1 MCRQVEMRRSL
12 FTRSRCQL
20 LKAPTRRSVP
30 PSRGL
35 VIKIANSEVIDMDH
49 VNKDRRD
56 FLSLAGKSLGLAALT
71 TPTISALLKEV
82 EAATRT
88 VAHLT
93 PEQVAM
99 DEDYWFVIQ
108 NSFTVTR
115 GIVNLNNGGVSPSPR
130 IVTEALVRYI
140 WQQEDA
146 TAYTMWQLLEP
157 QSETIRTGL
166 AEMFGVDREEIAI
179 TRNASESLETLLDGM
194 DFKPGDEILTTTQ
207 DYPRMLTTLRQREK
221 REKLKLKL
229 IQVPIPPKNLN
240 EIVSAFEK
248 GISESTKLILI
259 SHQINITGQITPV
272 KAVCDLARARGI
284 ETIIDGAHSF
294 AQFDFK
300 QQDLGCDYFGTSL
313 HKWLYAPK
321 GTGMLYVK
329 RDKIEKIWPLMAAE
343 SKQSGDIRKFE
354 EVGTHSAAP
363 KLAIG
368 EALLF
373 HNGIGGKRKEARLR
387 YLSRYWMNRLKDVL
401 KIRFNTS
408 FDPNQSCAIANVN
421 IEGLNPSA
429 VGSYL
434 FDKHRIFTTPIIH
447 EEFQGIRI
455 TPNVYT
461 TLGELDRF
469 CNLMEA
475 IARKGLPA

>member
-1 MCRQVEMRRSL
+1 MNPETSRR
-12 FTRSRCQL
+12 
-20 LKAPTRRSVP
+20 
-30 PSRGL
+30 G
-35 VIKIANSEVIDMDH
+35 
-49 VNKDRRD
+49 
-56 FLSLAGKSLGLAALT
+56 FLSLAGKGLGLASLSI
-71 TPTISALLKEV
+71 PTIGALVKEV
-82 EAATRT
+82 EAASRT

-93 PEQVAM
+93 PQQAAI
-99 DEDYWFVIQ
+99 DEDYWSVIQ
-108 NSFTVTR
+108 NAFTVTR
-115 GIVNLNNGGVSPSPR
+115 GIINLNNGGVSPSPR

-146 TAYTMWQLLEP
+146 TAYTMWQILEP

-166 AEMFGVDREEIAI
+166 AEMFGCDREEIAI
-179 TRNASESLETLLDGM
+179 TRNASESLEILLMGM

-221 REKLKLKL
+221 REGLVLKL
-229 IQVPIPPKNLN
+229 IQIPVPPKNLN
-240 EIVSAFEK
+240 DIAAPFER
-248 GISESTKLILI
+248 GITHRTKLVLI
-259 SHQINITGQITPV
+259 SHQINLTGQITPV
-272 KAVCDLARARGI
+272 KAVCDMARAKGI
-284 ETIIDGAHSF
+284 ETIVDGAHSF

-300 QQDLGCDYFGTSL
+300 QKDLGCDYFGTSL

-329 RDKIEKIWPLMAAE
+329 RDKIEKLWPLMAAE
-343 SKQSGDIRKFE
+343 PKQSGDIRKFE
-354 EVGTHSAAP
+354 EIGTHSAAP

-368 EALLF
+368 EAMLF

-387 YLSRYWMNRLKDVL
+387 FLSRYWMNRLKDVP

-408 FDPNQSCAIANVN
+408 FDPAQSCAIANVH
-421 IEGLNPSA
+421 IEGTNPSA

-434 FDKHRIFTTPIIH
+434 FSKHHIFTTPIVH

-455 TPNVYT
+455 TPNVFT

-469 CNLMEA
+469 CDVMDG
-475 IARKGLPA
+475 IARKGLPAQ

>member
-1 MCRQVEMRRSL
+1 MMK
-12 FTRSRCQL
+12 T
-20 LKAPTRRSVP
+20 
-30 PSRGL
+30 
-35 VIKIANSEVIDMDH
+35 
-49 VNKDRRD
+49 RRD
-56 FLSLAGKSLGLAALT
+56 FLSVAGKTLGLAALT
-71 TPTISALLKEV
+71 TPIIGALLKEI
-82 EAATRT
+82 EAATSS

-93 PEQVAM
+93 ADQVAM
-99 DEDYWFVIQ
+99 DEDYWSVIQ

-166 AEMFGVDREEIAI
+166 AEMFDCDREEIAI
-179 TRNASESLETLLDGM
+179 TRNASESLEILLMGM

-221 REKLKLKL
+221 RENLKLKL
-229 IQVPIPPKNLN
+229 ISIPIPPKNLN
-240 EIVSAFEK
+240 EITAAFEK
-248 GISESTKLILI
+248 GITDRTRLILMA
-259 SHQINITGQITPV
+259 HQVNITGQITPV
-272 KAVCDLARARGI
+272 KAVCEMARAKGI
-284 ETIIDGAHSF
+284 ETIVDGAHSF

-300 QQDLGCDYFGTSL
+300 QKDLGCDYFGTSL

-343 SKQSGDIRKFE
+343 SKQATDIRKFE
-354 EVGTHSAAP
+354 EIGTHSAAI

-368 EALLF
+368 EALVF

-387 YLSRYWMNRLKDVL
+387 YLSRYWMNRLKDVP

-408 FDPNQSCAIANVN
+408 FDPDQSCAIANVH
-421 IEGLNPSA
+421 IDGSSPEA
-429 VGSYL
+429 VTKYL
-434 FDKHRIFTTPIIH
+434 FDKHHIFAVPIIH
-447 EEFQGIRI
+447 PEFQGIRI
-455 TPNVYT
+455 TPNLYT
-461 TLGELDRF
+461 TLSELDRF
-469 CNLMEA
+469 CQNMEK
-475 IARKGLPA
+475 IARTGLPA